1 MGIPGSRFADQA
13 SALDNEYALVLDS
26 EKHVHHYSGPE
37 GEVDF
42 ESADNWLDLQIVQWR
57 EQRPTLVLKM
67 GPASSDAHFI
77 DHLDQSTDTLQFV
90 FKLPAEY
97 PGGRVGLL
105 HNIRDL
111 LDSQNPFGIVETHV
125 GQRETSSV
133 LGVLGTKSWIC
144 QNEKDQR
151 WTNAPKA
158 FGCKAG
164 CAQLSSQYF
173 FKFRVSTGEAALLV
187 VDKNADGFKS
197 AVGQQRVSKMS

>member
-13 SALDNEYALVLDS
+13 SALDDEYALVLDS
-26 EKHVHHYSGPE
+26 EQHVHHYPGPE

-67 GPASSDAHFI
+67 GPASSDAQFT

-111 LDSQNPFGIVETHV
+111 LDSQNPFGIVEHMSGRGRQAVSSEFWGLRV
-125 GQRETSSV
+125 GSVRTRKTNGGLTPRRPSAAKLAVHSSRPSTSS
-133 LGVLGTKSWIC
+133 
-144 QNEKDQR
+144 
-151 WTNAPKA
+151 
-158 FGCKAG
+158 
-164 CAQLSSQYF
+164 SS
-173 FKFRVSTGEAALLV
+173 G
-187 VDKNADGFKS
+187 
-197 AVGQQRVSKMS
+197 